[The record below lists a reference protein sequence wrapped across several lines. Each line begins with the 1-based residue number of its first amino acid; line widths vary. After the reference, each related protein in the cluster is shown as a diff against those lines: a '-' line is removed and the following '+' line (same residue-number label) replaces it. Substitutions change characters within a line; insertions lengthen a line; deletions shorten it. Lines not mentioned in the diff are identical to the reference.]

1 MPDRRIRQGEFR
13 AVTRATRDA
22 DSYTR
27 FKGGKYLTAAQKVNS
42 GAIVTGGAMALA
54 VFVPIN
60 QAVNLEDASALL
72 LTSLA
77 IAIGIALGAGVRLR
91 AHHTGNDQED

>member
-54 VFVPIN
+54 VFVPIY
-60 QAVNLEDASALL
+60 QAVNPEDASALL
-72 LTSLA
+72 LTSL
-77 IAIGIALGAGVRLR
+77 AIGIALGAGVRLR
-91 AHHTGNDQED
+91 AHHTGKDQED